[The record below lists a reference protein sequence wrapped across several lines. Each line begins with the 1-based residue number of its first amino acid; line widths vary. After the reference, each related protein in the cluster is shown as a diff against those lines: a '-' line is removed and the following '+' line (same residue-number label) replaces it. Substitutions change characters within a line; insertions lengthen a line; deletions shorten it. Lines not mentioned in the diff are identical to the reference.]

1 MSQEPNATN
10 AVEQVVS
17 RALRDNLERVQRNSD
32 ELHQAIAD
40 VVAACSSAKPTN
52 ALPPMLRA
60 QTAAASLTAV
70 LEVLTKFVA
79 TTLQP
84 GSRSPYEAEIAR
96 LAGSVAEP
104 VQAHAPVVATG
115 KPVAPAPK
123 YSAHT
128 QSGKEP
134 PWVFPFFS
142 FYDGEFAPA
151 HRKARRPPA

>member
-1 MSQEPNATN
+1 MSQEPNAAN

-17 RALRDNLERVQRNSD
+17 RALRDNLGRIQRNSD

-79 TTLQP
+79 ATLQP
-84 GSRSPYEAEIAR
+84 GSRSPFEAEIAR
-96 LAGSVAEP
+96 AGGIGGRPRAN
-104 VQAHAPVVATG
+104 TG
-115 KPVAPAPK
+115 LAPARPLERVRRHGGAP
-123 YSAHT
+123 STDHR
-128 QSGKEP
+128 
-134 PWVFPFFS
+134 
-142 FYDGEFAPA
+142 DGT
-151 HRKARRPPA
+151 